1 MPKERVVTLVS
12 TPEFESPRIDCIR
25 AAESAR
31 SCVKQ
36 TCCMDEIA
44 ECRPTCE
51 DTATVLEAL
60 VEMLE
65 RPYEPSRA
73 VSLRRMIEAGLAA
86 TVECAAVCNE
96 YADEA
101 QTCAACA
108 ADCERVATALR
119 QLLREFVDDDV
130 AERSGAT

>member
-1 MPKERVVTLVS
+1 MS
-12 TPEFESPRIDCIR
+12 TPEFEAPRVDCIR

-31 SCVKQ
+31 QCVKQ
-36 TCCMDEIA
+36 TCSLDEVA
-44 ECRPTCE
+44 ECRSTCQ

-65 RPYEPSRA
+65 RPYEPQRA

-86 TVECAAVCNE
+86 VVESSGVCTK
-96 YADEA
+96 YAD
-101 QTCAACA
+101 QTRACSACA
-108 ADCERVATALR
+108 ADCQRAATALR
-119 QLLREFVDDDV
+119 QLLRSFVDDDV